1 LYSELRERIARD
13 HQKSA
18 AIRRI
23 DPKKLNVIELYLA
36 SRLWG
41 GRSATREEIDSVA
54 AEDFDRAIEQA
65 FAEFPSWATPDKTAA
80 TPRATAEE
88 RLDSANAALAR
99 KATAPKPNTSPA
111 AKRERL
117 ARLPAD
123 VRLAIANGST
133 LFGFNEND

>member
-1 LYSELRERIARD
+1 LLSELRERIARD

-23 DPKKLNVIELYLA
+23 DPKKLNVVELYVA
-36 SRLWG
+36 ARLWG
-41 GRSATREEIDSVA
+41 GRSATREEIEAVT

-88 RLDSANAALAR
+88 RLDSANAELAR
-99 KATAPKPNTSPA
+99 KAQSKVPEQSPA
-111 AKRERL
+111 AKRVAL

-123 VRLAIANGST
+123 VRLAIANGSKF
-133 LFGFNEND
+133 FGFNESK